1 MKRQTYTPEIKER
14 AVRMLIEASSDY
26 PSTWSAIQAIASK
39 IGCTPETLRSWHKKH
54 IDQTIP
60 ASVQAQSDKERI
72 KALERE
78 NKELKQANEIIR
90 KAAGLGSPGGARP
103 STQIMVQFIDDYRG
117 SYGVELICRVL
128 PIAPSTYHR
137 TKDLEC
143 CPERRSLRSQHDD
156 YYLSEIKRIWQDS
169 KCRYGT
175 RKVWQQLKAEGIH
188 PARCTVE
195 RLMRQHGMQ
204 GIWRGKGKITTKSR
218 DDQKRADD
226 LVNRNFNAHRPNQL
240 WVADFTYIKTLSGW
254 VYTAFIID
262 VFARAIVG
270 WKVSD
275 RMNTDMVMAAL
286 NQAIADR
293 NHPKDVIHHSDRGVQ
308 YLSIRYTDKMAD
320 SGVIASV
327 GTTGDSYDNALAET
341 VNGLYKTEVIEYL
354 KQQWRDACDVE
365 LATLEWVDWFN
376 KTRIHSTIGYVSPFE
391 FERRYYDSFIESDK
405 AA

>member
-1 MKRQTYTPEIKER
+1 M
-14 AVRMLIEASSDY
+14 
-26 PSTWSAIQAIASK
+26 
-39 IGCTPETLRSWHKKH
+39 
-54 IDQTIP
+54 
-60 ASVQAQSDKERI
+60 
-72 KALERE
+72 
-78 NKELKQANEIIR
+78 
-90 KAAGLGSPGGARP
+90 
-103 STQIMVQFIDDYRG
+103 MVQFIDENK
-117 SYGVELICRVL
+117 SIYGILAICRVL
-128 PIAPSTYHR
+128 PIAPSTYYR
-137 TKDLEC
+137 TKDLNDN
-143 CPERRSLRSQHDD
+143 PEKRSQRSQHDD
-156 YYLSEIKRIWQDS
+156 FYLNEIKRIWQDS

-175 RKVWQQLKAEGIH
+175 RKVWKQLKAEGIH

-293 NHPKDVIHHSDRGVQ
+293 NHPKDDIHHSDRGVQ

-341 VNGLYKTEVIEYL
+341 VNGLYKTEMIEYL

-376 KTRIHSTIGYVSPFE
+376 KTRTHSTISYVSPFE